1 MAVSNAFIEEAKA
14 LFAPFGDIRVRK
26 MFGGAGVYCDD
37 LFFALLDDG
46 AIYLKTDAETRATF
60 EARGLSPF
68 SYETKDGAVGVMAY
82 YGAPEEIFDDD
93 DERRVWTMLALDAA
107 RRAAKFKKKK

>member
-1 MAVSNAFIEEAKA
+1 MAVSNAFIDEAKD
-14 LFAPFGDIRVRK
+14 LFAPFGEIRIRR

-46 AIYLKTDAETRATF
+46 AVYLKSDETSRPAF

-68 SYETKDGAVGVMAY
+68 SYEGKDGKVGVMAY
-82 YGAPEEIFDDD
+82 YNAPAEIFDDED
-93 DERRVWTMLALDAA
+93 SLREWATRALDAA
-107 RRAAKFKKKK
+107 KRAAKFKKKK